1 VTEFFKQHMQ
11 RAEKSPTPTCM
22 SCTDL
27 GTLETRTV
35 VLSRFFH
42 PSYLHHFRSELV
54 QFALRRRYGSIPTL
68 HLTPS
73 GGQVPHELVQQLTTL
88 REALLPLGDQLLEL
102 RQRAAFQGI
111 QLLQQL
117 VPSVASFYSTSGEAQ
132 FWGSLRSTT
141 TKRWQLLH
149 QMPSTCKT
157 VFRACNHI
165 VRRV

>member
-1 VTEFFKQHMQ
+1 MQ